1 LNAVEAGFCSDVINS
16 GLDTAIITLASL
28 HDFRKAFVELVH
40 AGIVKCEGCAMKP
53 AVIVIDMINDFV
65 TGVFKS
71 ARAAKIVPN
80 IKALL
85 DQARRQKVPV
95 IYATDAHLP
104 GIDPEFDVWGRHAEA
119 GSWGAEVI
127 DELKPRKGD
136 FRVYKR
142 KYSAFQDTDLNQLLR
157 ELKVDTVILT
167 GVVTDICIQH
177 TAADAFFNGYK
188 IIVPKDCVE
197 AVDVRTQEAAMN
209 FIKKAYGPTITS
221 SKELL
226 KEKWT

>member
-1 LNAVEAGFCSDVINS
+1 MVLG
-16 GLDTAIITLASL
+16 
-28 HDFRKAFVELVH
+28 KAFVELLSAEVTSEKGLFRLK
-40 AGIVKCEGCAMKP
+40 AG
-53 AVIVIDMINDFV
+53 VIVIDMINDFV

-71 ARAAKIVPN
+71 DRATKIVPN

-85 DQARRQKVPV
+85 DHAREQKIPV

-119 GSWGAEVI
+119 GSWGAEIV
-127 DELKPRKGD
+127 DELKPKKGD
-136 FRVYKR
+136 FRVFKR
-142 KYSAFQDTDLNQLLR
+142 KYSAFQGTDLDQLLR

-177 TAADAFFNGYK
+177 TAADAFFKGYK
-188 IIVPKDCVE
+188 IIVPTDCVE
-197 AVDVRTQEAAMN
+197 AVDAPTQEAAIR
-209 FIKKAYGPTITS
+209 FLRKAYGPEITT

-226 KEKWT
+226 KKKLA

>member
-1 LNAVEAGFCSDVINS
+1 MEA
-16 GLDTAIITLASL
+16 
-28 HDFRKAFVELVH
+28 
-40 AGIVKCEGCAMKP
+40 

-65 TGVFKS
+65 SGVFKND
-71 ARAAKIVPN
+71 RAAKIIPN
-80 IKALL
+80 IEALL
-85 DQARRQKVPV
+85 SQARRLSIPV

-104 GIDPEFDVWGRHAEA
+104 GIDPEFDIWGSHAEA
-119 GSWGAEVI
+119 GSWGAEIV

-142 KYSAFQDTDLNQLLR
+142 KYSAFQGTDLDQLLR

-177 TAADAFFNGYK
+177 TAADAFFRGYR

-197 AVDVRTQEAAMN
+197 AVDAPTQEAA
-209 FIKKAYGPTITS
+209 IKFLRKAYGPEITT

-226 KEKWT
+226 KKRT

>member
-1 LNAVEAGFCSDVINS
+1 MKL
-16 GLDTAIITLASL
+16 
-28 HDFRKAFVELVH
+28 KA
-40 AGIVKCEGCAMKP
+40 

-65 TGVFKS
+65 SGVFKNS
-71 ARAAKIVPN
+71 RAAKIIHN
-80 IKALL
+80 IEALL
-85 DQARRQKVPV
+85 SQARRLKVPV

-104 GIDPEFDVWGRHAEA
+104 GIDPEFDVWGRHAET
-119 GSWGAEVI
+119 GSWGAEIV
-127 DELKPRKGD
+127 DGLKPRKGD

-142 KYSAFQDTDLNQLLR
+142 KYSAFQGTDLDQLLR

-177 TAADAFFNGYK
+177 TAADAFFRGYR

-197 AVDVRTQEAAMN
+197 AVDAPTQEAAMK
-209 FIKKAYGPTITS
+209 FMRKAYGPEITT

-226 KEKWT
+226 KKWT